1 MNRNGTV
8 EKGISDIV
16 GVFTDPIITYP
27 SPWNADIPQWL
38 KEWITIERLA
48 MNIKVS
54 KGEEVTGTDAEALA
68 YIMPAS
74 LEFPLDSDWTQIYLY
89 IATKVCTA
97 AGKETPSDIQIE
109 SLNDYQMT
117 KLNRL
122 KAWLYH
128 RRIRARQENERS
140 ERRER
145 KEAVAVRKAAEQ
157 PAIFEF

>member
-1 MNRNGTV
+1 MNRNSTV

-16 GVFTDPIITYP
+16 GVFTDPIIAYP
-27 SPWNADIPQWL
+27 SPWNADIPQRL
-38 KEWITIERLA
+38 KERITFERLI
-48 MNIKVS
+48 MNIKAS
-54 KGEEVTGTDAEALA
+54 KGEEATGTDAEALA

-74 LEFPLDSDWTQIYLY
+74 LEFPLDSDWTLIYLY

-97 AGKETPSDIQIE
+97 AGKETPSDIRVD

-145 KEAVAVRKAAEQ
+145 KEAVAARKTAEQ
-157 PAIFEF
+157 PALFEF

>member
-1 MNRNGTV
+1 MNRNSTV

-16 GVFTDPIITYP
+16 GVFMDPIITYP

-38 KEWITIERLA
+38 KEWITIERLIL
-48 MNIKVS
+48 NIKAS

-97 AGKETPSDIQIE
+97 AGKETPSDIQVD

-157 PAIFEF
+157 PALFEF